1 MAKITRRFL
10 ALVCAGVGAA
20 ACVSPTDAA
29 EAASGTRMPI
39 GSPVRP
45 PPGFLELCSRA
56 PQHCIAAEA
65 ADAGALAEVRS
76 HALSQY
82 WSAVFPSIGAP
93 ASSGPGSV
101 HGPASPID
109 AGSPPPG
116 APGEAFSWDDVAR
129 VNREVNG
136 RIKHGSDARTY
147 GRGDYWAV
155 PTGPFPR
162 GDCEDYVLA
171 KRVAL
176 TAVGVPAE
184 RLSIALVETRWGESH
199 AVLLLAADDGDYVLD
214 NLEPRI
220 LHWTQ
225 APYVWRE
232 RQLPGQ
238 PLAWVEVKP
247 PRA

>member
-10 ALVCAGVGAA
+10 ALICAGVGAA
-20 ACVSPTDAA
+20 TWASPTVAA
-29 EAASGTRMPI
+29 EGDSATRMSI
-39 GSPVRP
+39 GSPVP
-45 PPGFLELCSRA
+45 PPRGFLELCSRE
-56 PQHCIAAEA
+56 PQYCIAASA
-65 ADAGALAEVRS
+65 ADARTLEDIRS

-82 WSAVFPSIGAP
+82 WSAIFPSMDAP
-93 ASSGPGSV
+93 ASSGRGSA
-101 HGPASPID
+101 HGLASPPD
-109 AGSPPPG
+109 PKTPPPG
-116 APGEAFSWDDVAR
+116 ALEEAFSWHEVIR
-129 VNREVNG
+129 LNREVNA
-136 RIKHGSDARTY
+136 RIKHGSDVRTY
-147 GRGDYWAV
+147 GLSDYWAV

-176 TAVGVPAE
+176 TNVGVPAE

-199 AVLLLAADDGDYVLD
+199 AVLLLAAEDGDYVLD

-232 RQLPGQ
+232 RQVPGQ
-238 PLAWVEVKP
+238 PLAWVEVRP
-247 PRA
+247 PRP

>member
-1 MAKITRRFL
+1 
-10 ALVCAGVGAA
+10 
-20 ACVSPTDAA
+20 
-29 EAASGTRMPI
+29 
-39 GSPVRP
+39 
-45 PPGFLELCSRA
+45 
-56 PQHCIAAEA
+56 
-65 ADAGALAEVRS
+65 
-76 HALSQY
+76 
-82 WSAVFPSIGAP
+82 
-93 ASSGPGSV
+93 
-101 HGPASPID
+101 
-109 AGSPPPG
+109 
-116 APGEAFSWDDVAR
+116 
-129 VNREVNG
+129 
-136 RIKHGSDARTY
+136 
-147 GRGDYWAV
+147 
-155 PTGPFPR
+155 
-162 GDCEDYVLA
+162 VLA